1 MQTTSLQGEPQVDA
15 GRLGREFDRTSYSA
29 PTEALTPRDFRTA
42 TLDAAHEALLTIINR
57 LFYLGQL
64 LEVAEEYGYP
74 LDNVVSPQELATST
88 DSLLEIAERI
98 QSHRGADAHDLAL
111 QHGR

>member
-1 MQTTSLQGEPQVDA
+1 MQETSHYSEPQADA
-15 GRLGREFDRTSYSA
+15 VQPGKEGERTLHSA
-29 PTEALTPRDFRTA
+29 PTEALTPRHFRTA

-74 LDNVVSPQELATST
+74 LDHILSQQELTSST

-98 QSHRGADAHDLAL
+98 QAHRNGETPDLAI